1 MILKVY
7 NFGIKG
13 SIMSN
18 YQSVLDIINSSESN
32 TLFTAKDFYNVTN
45 YQNAKLI
52 LNRMQKAGVL
62 NRLIDG
68 VYYKP
73 KYIKTIDAYASVSP
87 YDFAHKIA
95 LIFNWSICASGEAAL
110 NLFGLSTQISNNY
123 VFESD
128 GPYRQYQINGTIVS
142 FKHTN
147 NKYIKNMS
155 YKVGSL
161 IQALKYLGKEKI
173 NNDVIKKCSSKL
185 SDVEKQELLFSLS
198 LVPVWLTRI
207 IYEIG
212 VCKND

>member
-1 MILKVY
+1 
-7 NFGIKG
+7 
-13 SIMSN
+13 MSN

-95 LIFNWSICASGEAAL
+95 LIFNSG
-110 NLFGLSTQISNNY
+110 F
-123 VFESD
+123 
-128 GPYRQYQINGTIVS
+128 IVS
-142 FKHTN
+142 LE
-147 NKYIKNMS
+147 I
-155 YKVGSL
+155 
-161 IQALKYLGKEKI
+161 IQLAFPT
-173 NNDVIKKCSSKL
+173 SSKL
-185 SDVEKQELLFSLS
+185 ASSTVT
-198 LVPVWLTRI
+198 V
-207 IYEIG
+207 
-212 VCKND
+212 